1 MLRNIRIIIV
11 FQGLVK
17 VQRLL
22 RVMSFALPYM
32 MKIFFMLIVVMIVY
46 AHFGV
51 YLFQNIDKGD
61 AYDDVMNF
69 SDFWH
74 AMLVMIKC
82 VTQDDCRTI
91 MTDSMKYNPNC

>member
-1 MLRNIRIIIV
+1 
-11 FQGLVK
+11 
-17 VQRLL
+17 
-22 RVMSFALPYM
+22 MSFALPYM

-46 AHFGV
+46 AYFGV
-51 YLFQNIDKGD
+51 YLFSNIDKGA

-82 VTQDDCRTI
+82 VT
-91 MTDSMKYNPNC
+91 